1 MNMNNS
7 MFSPLTLGKI
17 SLANRI
23 CFLAHRTNFGRLG
36 RLNDRH
42 IAYYRRRAQGGCGL
56 IVLGELSIHA
66 GDQPWESMIHIYHAS
81 IVTDLQKL
89 TSAVKPYG
97 TRIFAQL
104 NHHGFQSSGAIS
116 RQVTWG
122 PSAMADIVFGEP
134 CKVME
139 IEDMK
144 VVGEAFAGA
153 AILAREGGMD
163 GLEIDMGPESLL
175 RQFLSPISNHRQD
188 EYGGD
193 CIQRMHFP
201 LMIIDKV
208 RKAVGN
214 DFTVGVRLSVDEQF
228 WGGISLDDSCRV
240 VKKLAADK
248 NIDFLNVDIG
258 TYYNIYLSE
267 PSMLIESGQAVQAA
281 TEIKKQVDLPVMAK
295 YQIDN
300 PEALLAIMGSPKT
313 DLIGLVRPLI
323 CDPDLP
329 KKAERGEDS
338 DIRYCIRDNQ
348 GCIGRVNQSKSIGCT
363 LNAAVGRELLAG
375 DDPASPVKKSAK
387 VKKIIVVGGGPAGL
401 EAARVAALRGHLVTL
416 YEKSETIGGQVNLIT
431 KRPGRENMAEIN
443 RYFSH
448 ALAGAGVEIK
458 TGSELNEEQIL
469 AEKPDA
475 VIVATGSRPKTA
487 PFSGKY
493 GPGPPGVLNSRQLL
507 SGRYPVGKK
516 VLYIDESGGR
526 QGASTVEFLADQGKK
541 IEMVTSDPFI
551 GVELAPI
558 GELNLMRQ
566 RLLQKGVVFIQEVQV
581 EEINPDKVTAREI
594 YSNRIITFEG
604 HDTVVVDAG
613 NVARDSLYQQLKGK
627 VPELYRVGDAVA
639 PRSIEMAILEGK
651 AVGERV

>member
-1 MNMNNS
+1 MNNS
-7 MFSPLTLGKI
+7 IFSPLTLGRI

-23 CFLAHRTNFGRLG
+23 CFLAHRTNFGRQG

-42 IAYYRRRAQGGCGL
+42 IGYYRRRAQGGCGL

-66 GDQPWESMIHIYHAS
+66 GDQPWESMIHAYDPAT
-81 IVTDLQKL
+81 VNDLRKL
-89 TSAVKPYG
+89 TKAVEPYG
-97 TRIFAQL
+97 TRIFVQL

-134 CKVME
+134 CKAME
-139 IEDMK
+139 IEDMEI
-144 VVGEAFAGA
+144 VGNAFADA
-153 AILAREGGMD
+153 AILAREGGVD

-193 CIQRMHFP
+193 CIQRMRFP

-208 RKAVGN
+208 RAAVGT
-214 DFTVGVRLSVDEQF
+214 DFTVGVRLSVDEKF
-228 WGGISLDDSCRV
+228 WGGISLEDSCRV
-240 VKKLAADK
+240 VKKFEESK
-248 NIDFLNVDIG
+248 NIDFFNVDIG

-267 PSMLIESGQAVQAA
+267 PSMLIEPGQAVAA
-281 TEIKKQVDLPVMAK
+281 AIEIKKQVGSPVMAK

-300 PEALLAIMGSPKT
+300 PEALLAIMDSPQT
-313 DLIGLVRPLI
+313 DLIGMVRPLI

-329 KKAERGEDS
+329 EKARQGKTD
-338 DIRYCIRDNQ
+338 DIRFCIRDNQ
-348 GCIGRVNQSKSIGCT
+348 GCIGRVNSSKSIGCT
-363 LNAAVGRELLAG
+363 LNAAVGCETLSG
-375 DDPASPVKKSAK
+375 DEAASSLKKSTQGKK
-387 VKKIIVVGGGPAGL
+387 VIVVGGGPAGL
-401 EAARVAALRGHLVTL
+401 EAARIAALRGHQVTL
-416 YEKSETIGGQVNLIT
+416 YEKNETVGGQVNLIT
-431 KRPGRENMAEIN
+431 KRTGRENMAEIN
-443 RYFSH
+443 RYFTH
-448 ALAGAGVEIK
+448 ALAGAGVVIK
-458 TGSELNEEQIL
+458 TGSELGEEEVL

-487 PFSGKY
+487 AFRGKY
-493 GPGPPGVLNSRQLL
+493 GPPGVLTSWQVLN
-507 SGRYPVGKK
+507 GRYPVGKK

-526 QGASTVEFLADQGKK
+526 HGASTVEFLADQGKE
-541 IEMVTSDPFI
+541 IEMVTSDPFV

-566 RLLQKGVVFIQEVQV
+566 RLLQKGVVFTQEVQV
-581 EEINPDKVTAREI
+581 EEIGPDKVTARER

-604 HDTVVVDAG
+604 YDTVVVDAG
-613 NVARDSLYQQLKGK
+613 NVALDSLYHQLKGQ
-627 VPELYRVGDAVA
+627 VPEVYRVGDAVA
-639 PRSIEMAILEGK
+639 PRGIEMAILEGR

>member
-1 MNMNNS
+1 MNNS
-7 MFSPLTLGKI
+7 IFSPLTLGRI

-23 CFLAHRTNFGRLG
+23 CFPAHRTNFGRQG

-42 IAYYRRRAQGGCGL
+42 IGYYRRRAQGGCGL

-66 GDQPWESMIHIYHAS
+66 GDQPWESMIHAYDPA
-81 IVTDLQKL
+81 IVGDLRKL
-89 TSAVKPYG
+89 TKAVEPYG
-97 TRIFAQL
+97 TKIFAQL

-116 RQVTWG
+116 RQVTLG

-134 CKVME
+134 CKAME
-139 IEDMK
+139 IEDME
-144 VVGEAFAGA
+144 VVGDAFAAA
-153 AILAREGGMD
+153 AILAREGGVD

-193 CIQRMHFP
+193 CSRRMRFP

-208 RKAVGN
+208 RAAVGN
-214 DFTVGVRLSVDEQF
+214 DFTVGVRLSVDEKF
-228 WGGISLDDSCRV
+228 WGGISLEDSGRV
-240 VKKLAADK
+240 VKEFAAK
-248 NIDFLNVDIG
+248 NALDFLHVDIG

-267 PSMLIESGQAVQAA
+267 PSMLIEAGQAVEAA
-281 TEIKKQVDLPVMAK
+281 AEIKKQTSLPVMAK
-295 YQIDN
+295 YQVDN
-300 PEALLAIMGSPKT
+300 PEALLAIMESPRT
-313 DLIGLVRPLI
+313 DLIGMIRPLI

-329 KKAERGEDS
+329 EKAGQGKTT
-338 DIRYCIRDNQ
+338 DIRYCLRDNQ

-363 LNAAVGRELLAG
+363 LNGAVGSEMLSGDDAAVPLH
-375 DDPASPVKKSAK
+375 KSAK

-401 EAARVAALRGHLVTL
+401 EAARIAALHGHQVTL

-443 RYFSH
+443 RYFTE
-448 ALAGAGVEIK
+448 ALAKAGVTVK
-458 TGSELNEEQIL
+458 TGLELNLEQVL

-487 PFSGKY
+487 AFRGKY
-493 GPGPPGVLNSRQLL
+493 GPPGVLNSWQLL

-526 QGASTVEFLADQGKK
+526 HGASTVEFLADQGKE
-541 IEMVTSDPFI
+541 IEMVTSDPFV

-566 RLLQKGVVFIQEVQV
+566 RLLQKGVVFTQEVQV
-581 EEINPDKVTAREI
+581 EEIGPDKVTAREM

-613 NVARDSLYQQLKGK
+613 NVAHDSLYHQLKGQ
-627 VPELYRVGDAVA
+627 VPEVYRVGDAIA
-639 PRSIEMAILEGK
+639 PRGIEMAIFEGR
-651 AVGERV
+651 AVGESV

>member
-1 MNMNNS
+1 MNNS
-7 MFSPLTLGKI
+7 IFTPLNLGKI

-23 CFLAHRTNFGRLG
+23 CFLAHRTNFGRQG

-42 IAYYRRRAQGGCGL
+42 IAYYRRRAEGGCGL

-66 GDQPWESMIHIYHAS
+66 NDQPWESMIHTYHPS
-81 IVTDLQKL
+81 IVKDLQKL
-89 TSAVKPYG
+89 TRAVKQYG
-97 TRIFAQL
+97 TKIFAQL

-122 PSAMADIVFGEP
+122 PSALADIVFGEP
-134 CKVME
+134 CKAME
-139 IEDMK
+139 IEDME
-144 VVGEAFAGA
+144 VVGEAFASA
-153 AILAREGGMD
+153 AILAREGGAD

-193 CIQRMHFP
+193 CIQRMRFP

-214 DFTVGVRLSVDEQF
+214 DFTVGVRLSVDEKF
-228 WGGISLDDSCRV
+228 WGGISLEDSCQV
-240 VKKLAADK
+240 VKKIEETE
-248 NIDFLNVDIG
+248 NIDFLHVDIG
-258 TYYNIYLSE
+258 TYYNIYVSE
-267 PSMLIESGQAVQAA
+267 PSMLIEPGQAVEAA
-281 TEIKKQVDLPVMAK
+281 AEIKKQVSLPVMAK
-295 YQIDN
+295 YQADK
-300 PEALLAIMGSPKT
+300 PEALLAIIDNSKT
-313 DLIGLVRPLI
+313 DLIGMVRPLI

-329 KKAERGEDS
+329 EKAGQGKTP

-348 GCIGRVNQSKSIGCT
+348 GCIGRVNNSKSIGCT
-363 LNAAVGRELLAG
+363 LNAAVGCEPLSG
-375 DDPASPVKKSAK
+375 DDGDGLKKTDK
-387 VKKIIVVGGGPAGL
+387 VKKVIVVGGGPGGL
-401 EAARVAALRGHLVTL
+401 EAARIAALHGHQVTL
-416 YEKSETIGGQVNLIT
+416 YEKSEVIGGQVNLIT

-448 ALAGAGVEIK
+448 ALAVAGVTVK
-458 TGSELNEEQIL
+458 TGSEINLEQVL

-487 PFSGKY
+487 AFDGKY
-493 GPGPPGVLNSRQLL
+493 GPPAVLSSWQLL

-526 QGASTVEFLADQGKK
+526 EGASTVEFLADQGKE

-566 RLLQKGVVFIQEVQV
+566 RLLQKGVVFTQEVQV
-581 EEINPDKVTAREI
+581 EEIGPDKVIAREI
-594 YSNRIITFEG
+594 YSNRVITFEG

-613 NVARDSLYQQLKGK
+613 NVTNDSLYHQLKGK
-627 VPELYRVGDAVA
+627 IPEVYRVGDAVA
-639 PRSIEMAILEGK
+639 PRGIEMAILEGST
-651 AVGERV
+651 VGEKV